1 MQTRVKLSIFGD
13 YVRNFAR
20 ASKRAPD
27 RIYIDG
33 FAGGARGIDPTTG
46 EEYDGS
52 AALALDVD
60 PSFTEVLLVEQDEG
74 RVGLLQELSG
84 SHPSARVFR
93 RARPLRD

>member
-1 MQTRVKLSIFGD
+1 MQTRVKLSIFED

-74 RVGLLQELSG
+74 RVGLLQECPA
-84 SHPSARVFR
+84 HI
-93 RARPLRD
+93 RARGCSLAM